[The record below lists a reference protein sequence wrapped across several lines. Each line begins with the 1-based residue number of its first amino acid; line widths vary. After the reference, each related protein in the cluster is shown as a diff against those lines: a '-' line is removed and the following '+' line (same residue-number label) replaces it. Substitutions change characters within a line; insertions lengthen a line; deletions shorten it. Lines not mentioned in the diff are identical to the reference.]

1 MTHSDVPTY
10 HVPSADGVRIADP
23 GRWWRCLLIMIVGAG
38 PVGITILYVGDTLA
52 HSINLWVA
60 ISGLITDDRNDF
72 SGAFFL
78 PCMALTPIIA
88 LALGR
93 NVQAWRTPTLRTVAQ
108 ANRWIRRLGWAVGWA
123 VLAGILL
130 LGGFFYWSLTHDHW
144 GLILYRVF

>member
-38 PVGITILYVGDTLA
+38 PVGVTIIFVGEIVG

-60 ISGLITDDRNDF
+60 ISGLITDSRNGF
-72 SGAFFL
+72 SGALFL
-78 PCMALTPIIA
+78 PCLAVTPIVALT
-88 LALGR
+88 LGR

-108 ANRWIRRLGWAVGWA
+108 ANRWLRRLGWAVGWA
-123 VLAGILL
+123 VLAGIAIIGWL
-130 LGGFFYWSLTHDHW
+130 FYWSLAYGNW